1 MVSIKINWNDAMD
14 IHTMKMDIGVVIRD
28 SRDEELATL
37 SESKDY
43 IIVLYVAEVT
53 TAAKF
58 SSELNFFRV
67 ILECDV
73 LKIVQALKKKN

>member
-1 MVSIKINWNDAMD
+1 MVSIKINWNAAMD

-43 IIVLYVAEVT
+43 IIVLEYYQQIPNH
-53 TAAKF
+53 F
-58 SSELNFFRV
+58 PY
-67 ILECDV
+67 I
-73 LKIVQALKKKN
+73 